1 MSKILVTGFDPF
13 GGEPVNPAFEAVK
26 LLPESIA
33 GVSVVKL
40 EIPTVFTRSAMVV
53 EEAIEREKPDYVLC
67 IGQAGGRSAVTV
79 EKVAINLAEA
89 RIPDNDGEQPFDTPL
104 REDGDTA
111 YFATLPVKAMVK
123 RINAS
128 GIPALM
134 SYTAGTYVCNSIM
147 YNVLYLLDRRFPGV
161 KGGLHP
167 RAVRDRA
174 GRGQAERH
182 AHHGNHDNG
191 QGHRGRDRSRS
202 ERRGGC
208 HRHHGRNPLIT
219 PTRRKTLTYQ
229 PADEP
234 AHGFV
239 GTLQTDRI
247 TYREAGRRDRA
258 RSIRRWDPR
267 RPSGEETPG
276 RTGPRPR

>member
-79 EKVAINLAEA
+79 EKVAINLAES

-111 YFATLPVKAMVK
+111 YFATLPVKAMVQAHQ
-123 RINAS
+123 RERHPGAHVVH
-128 GIPALM
+128 GWHLRVQQHHVQRAVPARPQVPR
-134 SYTAGTYVCNSIM
+134 SQG
-147 YNVLYLLDRRFPGV
+147 R
-161 KGGLHP
+161 LHP

-202 ERRGGC
+202 ERR
-208 HRHHGRNPLIT
+208 
-219 PTRRKTLTYQ
+219 
-229 PADEP
+229 
-234 AHGFV
+234 
-239 GTLQTDRI
+239 
-247 TYREAGRRDRA
+247 
-258 RSIRRWDPR
+258 
-267 RPSGEETPG
+267 
-276 RTGPRPR
+276 

>member
-161 KGGLHP
+161 KGGFIHVP
-167 RAVRDRA
+167 YATSQGV
-174 GRGQAERH
+174 GKP
-182 AHHGNHDNG
+182 NG
-191 QGHRGRDRSRS
+191 
-202 ERRGGC
+202 
-208 HRHHGRNPLIT
+208 T
-219 PTRRKTLTYQ
+219 PTMEITTMAK
-229 PADEP
+229 AIEAAIEAAVSVEED
-234 AHGFV
+234 A
-239 GTLQTDRI
+239 TDI
-247 TYREAGRRDRA
+247 M
-258 RSIRRWDPR
+258 
-267 RPSGEETPG
+267 GETH
-276 RTGPRPR
+276 